1 MAIRKSKDGSWVV
14 DISNDFDPITL
25 KQRWLSKKGYK
36 TEKRSYRGR
45 TLSTKC
51 RAKKRFYGAKIT
63 VPMLY
68 ELLKEDDDINH
79 REISYINTQEN
90 NDNKHIKDY
99 FSIVQS

>member
-36 TEKRSYRGR
+36 TKKKATEAEHYLRSVE
-45 TLSTKC
+45 L
-51 RAKKRFYGAKIT
+51 KKRFYGAKIT
-63 VPMLY
+63 VSMLY

>member
-14 DISNDFDPITL
+14 DISNDFNPITL

-36 TEKRSYRGR
+36 TKKRSYRGR
-45 TLSTKC
+45 SVEL
-51 RAKKRFYGAKIT
+51 KKRFYGAKIT

-90 NDNKHIKDY
+90 NDNKHIKGY

>member
-1 MAIRKSKDGSWVV
+1 
-14 DISNDFDPITL
+14 
-25 KQRWLSKKGYK
+25 
-36 TEKRSYRGR
+36 
-45 TLSTKC
+45 
-51 RAKKRFYGAKIT
+51 
-63 VPMLY
+63 MLY